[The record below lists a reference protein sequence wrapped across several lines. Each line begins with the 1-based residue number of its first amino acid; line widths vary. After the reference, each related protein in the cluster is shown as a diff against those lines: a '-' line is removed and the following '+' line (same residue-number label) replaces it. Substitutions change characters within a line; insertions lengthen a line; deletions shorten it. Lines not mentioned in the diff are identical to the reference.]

1 MESGSVIGET
11 SSLFFGAKGFT
22 HLPISSFLND
32 RFFEVFNPSSD
43 KFQLFWGWWV
53 LASFAWVAPSKKQQN
68 LKSNCH
74 TVSVLVKLH
83 LKNSIKL
90 KQLRFSLPFLPVFFK
105 KKKKK
110 LHSNLRFC
118 RLLSP
123 ISSIICFKSSQEQPD
138 IFSSNF
144 RPHTKIQHRFRPPK
158 KLTSWDNREKIM

>member
-90 KQLRFSLPFLPVFFK
+90 KQLRFSLPFLPVFFQK
-105 KKKKK
+105 QKQKAPLKSAVLSPSLPHK
-110 LHSNLRFC
+110 LHHLFQVITRTTRHFFLQLPTSHKNSTPF
-118 RLLSP
+118 
-123 ISSIICFKSSQEQPD
+123 Q
-138 IFSSNF
+138 
-144 RPHTKIQHRFRPPK
+144 TPK
-158 KLTSWDNREKIM
+158 KANVVRQ